1 MTPKWRRRSAFS
13 YATFLVAILPW
24 LWWMSASDNG
34 TKIKGLALNPGS
46 FHSLSSHARLS
57 STMHD
62 FHHNEKANDVNR
74 KTKRSL
80 QQLAKLSSENSSSIE
95 LGSRQRENEISSSN
109 GNVAEKPLTW
119 LQIIQAELQ
128 ARPEDLVKERVLVS
142 PGITSPTTKEENQLK
157 RILFW
162 NHETFYFGVG
172 RDPFL
177 RAGCPVN
184 SCYITTNRNE
194 VPYQELDALV
204 WIPLA
209 EDRSFPPVRSPH
221 TRYVYY
227 LWESPLT
234 AGVNTNELEKIK
246 GVFNY
251 TMTYRRDSDIFNPY
265 GSFIRLETHRTH
277 LRNKDYAR
285 GKTKQAAWFVS
296 KCGAVNSGRATLG
309 QELERYIS
317 VDIYGAC
324 GTMNCQKTD
333 HDYCYGRAAAMYKF
347 YLSFEN
353 SLCDDYITE
362 KFFLTSRYDIL
373 PVVYGLGAYEETA
386 PPHSFINVF
395 DFPSVRHLAD
405 YLIYLDKNDTAYNE
419 YFQWKINY
427 EAVNS
432 ETNFYTHNKSVSWC
446 QLCEKL
452 HTDKEVRIHTDLH
465 EWTSPSPSC
474 LSFTQGAVDKFLK
487 GENASNL
494 A

>member
-1 MTPKWRRRSAFS
+1 M
-13 YATFLVAILPW
+13 
-24 LWWMSASDNG
+24 
-34 TKIKGLALNPGS
+34 
-46 FHSLSSHARLS
+46 
-57 STMHD
+57 
-62 FHHNEKANDVNR
+62 
-74 KTKRSL
+74 
-80 QQLAKLSSENSSSIE
+80 
-95 LGSRQRENEISSSN
+95 
-109 GNVAEKPLTW
+109 
-119 LQIIQAELQ
+119 Q

-209 EDRSFPPVRSPH
+209 EDRSFPPVR
-221 TRYVYY
+221 
-227 LWESPLT
+227 
-234 AGVNTNELEKIK
+234 
-246 GVFNY
+246 
-251 TMTYRRDSDIFNPY
+251 Y

-296 KCGAVNSGRATLG
+296 KCGAVNSGRATPAL
-309 QELERYIS
+309 L
-317 VDIYGAC
+317 
-324 GTMNCQKTD
+324 
-333 HDYCYGRAAAMYKF
+333 F
-347 YLSFEN
+347 
-353 SLCDDYITE
+353 
-362 KFFLTSRYDIL
+362 SRYDIL

-419 YFQWKINY
+419 YFQ
-427 EAVNS
+427 
-432 ETNFYTHNKSVSWC
+432 
-446 QLCEKL
+446 
-452 HTDKEVRIHTDLH
+452 
-465 EWTSPSPSC
+465 
-474 LSFTQGAVDKFLK
+474 
-487 GENASNL
+487 
-494 A
+494 